1 MRYYLFNNFFTKYY
15 VLFFLKFFKITG
27 QKKGEEQMKKV
38 TVLIFMLIL
47 LGLADNSAA
56 VSPMPEGVKPGAAAT
71 VCTIHIACIT
81 DSEREMPEEQT
92 STFAFEVSEAKKD
105 VLEWV
110 TKYINNKLSEKNVSE
125 FKIECK
131 FPQK

>member
-1 MRYYLFNNFFTKYY
+1 
-15 VLFFLKFFKITG
+15 
-27 QKKGEEQMKKV
+27 MKNV
-38 TVLIFMLIL
+38 TVLIFIL
-47 LGLADNSAA
+47 ALMGLADNSAA

-81 DSEREMPEEQT
+81 DSERGMSEEQT
-92 STFAFEVSEAKKD
+92 STFAFEVSEAKRD

-110 TKYINNKLSEKNVSE
+110 TKYINNKLSERNVSE

-131 FPQK
+131 FSQK